1 MNEYLEKI
9 LSDIRDNSVT
19 KETVNEALLL
29 PDEIWDSSQTVRILG
44 GANLNY
50 LDSVTDYVKEYAKQE
65 YPEFFNKGK

>member
-1 MNEYLEKI
+1 MNEFLEKI
-9 LSDIRDNSVT
+9 LEDIRDNHVT
-19 KETVNEALLL
+19 RETVSEALFL

-50 LDSVTDYVKEYAKQE
+50 LDSVTDYVKEYAEQE